1 MTGPSMTEMWGNR
14 EGEVLG
20 MSETVF
26 APARER
32 AREPSP
38 VVPLMTLVLGLAVAT
53 MWFVVLPTLEKPPP
67 GRTCEVVFLAN
78 GNTPCIEPPVPGMRA
93 TPPNVKRS
101 TR

>member
-1 MTGPSMTEMWGNR
+1 VGNR

-38 VVPLMTLVLGLAVAT
+38 VVPLMILVLGLAVAT

-67 GRTCEVVFLAN
+67 GRTCEVVFLTN
-78 GNTPCIEPPVPGMRA
+78 GNTSCIEPPLPGMRA
-93 TPPNVKRS
+93 MPRNVKRS
-101 TR
+101 SR